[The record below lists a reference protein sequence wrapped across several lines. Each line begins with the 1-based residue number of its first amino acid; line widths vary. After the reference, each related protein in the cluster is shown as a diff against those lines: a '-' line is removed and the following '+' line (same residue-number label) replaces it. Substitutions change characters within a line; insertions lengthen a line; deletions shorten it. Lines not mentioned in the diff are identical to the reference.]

1 MRQFLAQVLAM
12 SLTLGL
18 GYCAA
23 IPDQVP
29 PDTGWQPTDV
39 NNANIVLMTVHRQDL
54 IQGHG
59 TQSVPAALPSD
70 AVQRLLIGR
79 AKALPASESDQSA
92 QPSFSP
98 TPNGAQSAGAQ

>member
-1 MRQFLAQVLAM
+1 MRQFLAL

-18 GYCAA
+18 AYCAT

-54 IQGHG
+54 LQGHG

-70 AVQRLLIGR
+70 AVQRLLTGR
-79 AKALPASESDQSA
+79 AKPLPASESDQPT
-92 QPSFSP
+92 PSSP
-98 TPNGAQSAGAQ
+98 MPAPNGAQSAGAQ

>member
-1 MRQFLAQVLAM
+1 MRQFLAL

-18 GYCAA
+18 AYCAT

-54 IQGHG
+54 LQGHG
-59 TQSVPAALPSD
+59 TQSVPTALPSD
-70 AVQRLLIGR
+70 AVHRLLIGR
-79 AKALPASESDQSA
+79 AKPLPASESDQPT
-92 QPSFSP
+92 QFSP
-98 TPNGAQSAGAQ
+98 MPAPNGAQDAGAQ

>member
-1 MRQFLAQVLAM
+1 MRQFLAL

-18 GYCAA
+18 AYCAT

-39 NNANIVLMTVHRQDL
+39 NNTNIVLMTAHRQDL
-54 IQGHG
+54 VQGHG
-59 TQSVPAALPSD
+59 TPSVPASLPSD

-79 AKALPASESDQSA
+79 AKPLPASESNQPAQSL
-92 QPSFSP
+92 P
-98 TPNGAQSAGAQ
+98 TPAPNGAQDAGAQ